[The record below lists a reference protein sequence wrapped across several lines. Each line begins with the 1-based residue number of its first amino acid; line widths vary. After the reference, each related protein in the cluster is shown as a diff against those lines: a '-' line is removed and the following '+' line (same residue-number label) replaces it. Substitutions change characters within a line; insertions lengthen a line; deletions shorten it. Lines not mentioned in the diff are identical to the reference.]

1 MKKGELGVPS
11 DIRKVGWW
19 RDGAAPGD
27 RTGAILLAGH
37 VDSAKDGAGA
47 FYGLKAAH
55 AGDAVSL
62 TSSDG
67 KTRRY
72 RVTSVKLVLKA
83 SLPTSIF
90 SRAGKPRLVL
100 VTCSGPF
107 DSRTGH
113 YRDNLVITATPV

>member
-11 DIRKVGWW
+11 DIHKVGWW

-27 RTGAILLAGH
+27 KTGSILLAGH

-55 AGDAVSL
+55 TGDIVSL

-67 KTRRY
+67 KTRKY
-72 RVTSVKLVLKA
+72 RVASVKLVLKA
-83 SLPTSIF
+83 ALPTSIF
-90 SRAGKPRLVL
+90 SRTGSPRLVL

-107 DSRTGH
+107 DTKTGH
-113 YRDNLVITATPV
+113 YRDNLVVTATPV